1 MANTIDF
8 NVDSNA
14 MTVLNQTATAADGAA
29 KGIKT
34 LKAQY
39 ADLKK
44 QQDQFDPGTEKFN
57 QLSQKMGE
65 LKDRMNDAAE
75 AVKGNTGPAIEGMS
89 NTFGIMGQ
97 QLGNLDFEGLTQSI
111 GTFSANLGRVN
122 IASMTGSLKAM
133 IQAGVAGFKTLG
145 KVILANP
152 IFLLIGAIVGI
163 IAYWKELSDLVSG
176 KKGML
181 ESLNKQADALKTQ
194 EQSLTRQ
201 LALQKAL
208 GEGAAAILR
217 TELDMLANKQ
227 RQAEVAMEIAV
238 LEDDKVKFLEAQQ
251 QQLTAINDTEMR
263 RIKIHKDAQS
273 LLDKIRAGKDD
284 EYNKQL
290 LQNQAFSEYKAR
302 TEELGVEQQRNNE
315 RARQVNNEIAAAQ
328 QAGNRALEEKLKLEK
343 LSLYNQN
350 VSIQSNKDEIWN
362 AGMAAKDEVKTEKE
376 LARIAANK
384 AKQAERKSAADA
396 ASKKLADD
404 ILAVE
409 EHMVEVQR
417 SLMADKDREIL
428 LLQEKQAEE
437 LKTYEKGK
445 KSAED
450 LAKLKTS
457 HATELK
463 ILTDKYDK
471 EAQEKEAEKL
481 AKEKEAAQERLK
493 EKQQELIDLQ
503 TIIDTADESNFQ
515 ATLSQQ
521 QRDLMASQ
529 DYYFNLISQAETAG
543 LDTAALIEEQGRKE
557 NEIKDKYRKEDE
569 ANQKATQDFRL
580 KQLGESFAALGALN
594 DAFTKKGQ
602 QQSKKQFQI
611 QKALN
616 LASAV
621 VDTYGG
627 INRALNDK
635 TMPSTTARIIQASIV
650 GAMGLANVIK
660 ISKTEYGNA
669 SAPSGTNMSA
679 GGGGDEGT
687 TAPSPANFAFLQN
700 QPNQQPPLQAYVVG
714 TQVSSNLEAQQLI
727 QNQSRLGG

>member
-39 ADLKK
+39 AELKK
-44 QQDQFDPGTEKFN
+44 QQDQFDPGTQKFN
-57 QLSQKMGE
+57 EISQKMGE

-89 NTFGIMGQ
+89 ATFGIMGQ

-111 GTFSANLGRVN
+111 GTFTANLARVN
-122 IASMTGSLKAM
+122 ISSMTGSLKAM
-133 IQAGVAGFKTLG
+133 LQAGIQGFKTLG
-145 KVILANP
+145 NVIKQNP
-152 IFLLIGAIVGI
+152 IFLLVGAIVGI

-181 ESLNKQADALKTQ
+181 ESLNKQADALKSQ

-251 QQLTAINDTEMR
+251 QQLQAINDVELR
-263 RIKIHKDAQS
+263 RIKVHKDAQA

-315 RARQVNNEIAAAQ
+315 RARQVNNEIADAQ
-328 QAGNRALEEKLKLEK
+328 RRGNDELVKKLQLEK
-343 LSLYNQN
+343 QSLYNQN

-376 LARIAANK
+376 LERIAAAK
-384 AKQAERKSAADA
+384 AKRAERKSAADA

-428 LLQEKQAEE
+428 LL
-437 LKTYEKGK
+437 
-445 KSAED
+445 
-450 LAKLKTS
+450 
-457 HATELK
+457 
-463 ILTDKYDK
+463 
-471 EAQEKEAEKL
+471 
-481 AKEKEAAQERLK
+481 KEK
-493 EKQQELIDLQ
+493 
-503 TIIDTADESNFQ
+503 
-515 ATLSQQ
+515 
-521 QRDLMASQ
+521 
-529 DYYFNLISQAETAG
+529 
-543 LDTAALIEEQGRKE
+543 
-557 NEIKDKYRKEDE
+557 
-569 ANQKATQDFRL
+569 
-580 KQLGESFAALGALN
+580 
-594 DAFTKKGQ
+594 
-602 QQSKKQFQI
+602 
-611 QKALN
+611 
-616 LASAV
+616 
-621 VDTYGG
+621 
-627 INRALNDK
+627 
-635 TMPSTTARIIQASIV
+635 
-650 GAMGLANVIK
+650 
-660 ISKTEYGNA
+660 
-669 SAPSGTNMSA
+669 
-679 GGGGDEGT
+679 
-687 TAPSPANFAFLQN
+687 
-700 QPNQQPPLQAYVVG
+700 PL
-714 TQVSSNLEAQQLI
+714 
-727 QNQSRLGG
+727 

>member
-1 MANTIDF
+1 MATTIDLVV
-8 NVDSNA
+8 NSNGV
-14 MTVLNQTATAADGAA
+14 TVLNQTTVAAEGTAEAV
-29 KGIKT
+29 KS
-34 LKAQY
+34 LNQQY
-39 ADLKK
+39 TALKK
-44 QQDQFDPGTEKFN
+44 QQEQFKPNTKEFKELT
-57 QLSQKMGE
+57 QQMAE
-65 LKDRMNDAAE
+65 LKKQMKESADAVAQS
-75 AVKGNTGPAIEGMS
+75 TQPAIEGLRG
-89 NTFGIMGQ
+89 TFGTMKEQ
-97 QLGNLDFEGLTQSI
+97 VMNFNFEGLTESLKSF
-111 GTFSANLGRVN
+111 TVNLARVN
-122 IASMTGSLKAM
+122 VSSITGSLKAM
-133 IQAGVAGFKTLG
+133 LAAGVQGFKTLG
-145 KVILANP
+145 NVIKQNP
-152 IFLLIGAIVGI
+152 IFAVAGLLIGI
-163 IAYWKELSDLVSG
+163 ISYWKEISDLVSG

-315 RARQVNNEIAAAQ
+315 RARQVNNEIADAQ
-328 QAGNRALEEKLKLEK
+328 RRGNDELVKKLQLEK
-343 LSLYNQN
+343 QSLYNQN

-362 AGMAAKDEVKTEKE
+362 AGMAAKANVKTEKE
-376 LARIAANK
+376 LERIAASK

-396 ASKKLADD
+396 AAKKLADD
-404 ILAVE
+404 ILAIE
-409 EHMVEVQR
+409 KSMVDVTR
-417 SLMADKDREIL
+417 SLMPDKEREIL
-428 LLQEKQAEE
+428 LLEERQKQELATFTKAKKSETEIAE
-437 LKTYEKGK
+437 LKK
-445 KSAED
+445 
-450 LAKLKTS
+450 S

-503 TIIDTADESNFQ
+503 TIIDTADEGNFQ

-569 ANQKATQDFRL
+569 AKQQATQDFRL

-679 GGGGDEGT
+679 GGGGDDGT
-687 TAPSPANFAFLQN
+687 AAPSPANFAFLQN

>member
-1 MANTIDF
+1 
-8 NVDSNA
+8 

-34 LKAQY
+34 LKSQY

-44 QQDQFDPGTEKFN
+44 QQEQFDPGTEKFN
-57 QLSQKMGE
+57 ALSHEMGV

-89 NTFGIMGQ
+89 ATFGIMGQ

-111 GTFSANLGRVN
+111 GTFSANLSR
-122 IASMTGSLKAM
+122 IDPKAMMGSLKAM
-133 IQAGVAGFKTLG
+133 LAAGVQGFKALG
-145 KVILANP
+145 NVIKQNP
-152 IFLLIGAIVGI
+152 IFILVGVIIGI

-208 GEGAAAILR
+208 GEGAASILR

-284 EYNKQL
+284 EYNKQI

-315 RARQVNNEIAAAQ
+315 RARQVNNEIADAQ
-328 QAGNRALEEKLKLEK
+328 RAGNRALEEKLKLEK

-376 LARIAANK
+376 LAAIAAAK
-384 AKQAERKSAADA
+384 AKAAERKSAADA
-396 ASKKLADD
+396 AAKKLADD
-404 ILAVE
+404 ILAIEQRIAEIQRASMDDQEQELFTMFERQKVE
-409 EHMVEVQR
+409 EQTFIKAKKSADELAKLRAAHEAEFAAITAKYDQIE
-417 SLMADKDREIL
+417 ADKD
-428 LLQEKQAEE
+428 
-437 LKTYEKGK
+437 
-445 KSAED
+445 
-450 LAKLKTS
+450 
-457 HATELK
+457 
-463 ILTDKYDK
+463 
-471 EAQEKEAEKL
+471 AEKL
-481 AKEKEAAQERLK
+481 AKEKEIAEETKKQKEKELADLQAIIDAADKANIESEFTQQERELIASQEYYLTLK
-493 EKQQELIDLQ
+493 E
-503 TIIDTADESNFQ
+503 Q
-515 ATLSQQ
+515 AK
-521 QRDLMASQ
+521 A
-529 DYYFNLISQAETAG
+529 AG

-569 ANQKATQDFRL
+569 AKQQATQDFRL
-580 KQLGESFAALGALN
+580 KQLSESFAALGALN

-602 QQSKKQFQI
+602 QQSQKQFQI

-679 GGGGDEGT
+679 GGGGDGGT
-687 TAPSPANFAFLQN
+687 EAPSPANFAFLQN

>member
-679 GGGGDEGT
+679 GGGGDAGT

>member
-57 QLSQKMGE
+57 ALSQEMGV

-111 GTFSANLGRVN
+111 GTFSANLGRIN
-122 IASMTGSLKAM
+122 ISSLTGSLKAM
-133 IQAGVAGFKTLG
+133 LKAGVAGFKTLG
-145 KVILANP
+145 NVIKENP

-163 IAYWKELSDLVSG
+163 IAYWEELSDLVSG
-176 KKGML
+176 KSKML

-208 GEGAAAILR
+208 GEGAASILR
-217 TELDMLANKQ
+217 TELAMLANKQ
-227 RQAEVAMEIAV
+227 KQAEVAMEIAI

-251 QQLTAINDTEMR
+251 QQLQAINDVELR
-263 RIKIHKDAQS
+263 RIKIHKDAQA

-315 RARQVNNEIAAAQ
+315 RARQVNNEIADAQ
-328 QAGNRALEEKLKLEK
+328 RRGNQALVDKLQLEK
-343 LSLYNQN
+343 QSLYNQN

-362 AGMAAKDEVKTEKE
+362 AGMAAKAEVKTEKE
-376 LARIAANK
+376 LERIAASK

-396 ASKKLADD
+396 AAKKLADD
-404 ILAVE
+404 ILAIEQRMAELQRAGMDDQEQELFTMFQRQEIE
-409 EHMVEVQR
+409 EKTFIKAKKSADELAKLRATHEAEFAALTAKYDQIE
-417 SLMADKDREIL
+417 ADKD
-428 LLQEKQAEE
+428 
-437 LKTYEKGK
+437 
-445 KSAED
+445 
-450 LAKLKTS
+450 
-457 HATELK
+457 
-463 ILTDKYDK
+463 
-471 EAQEKEAEKL
+471 AEKL
-481 AKEKEAAQERLK
+481 LKEKEAAQERLAA
-493 EKQQELIDLQ
+493 KQLEIIELQAVIDA
-503 TIIDTADESNFQ
+503 ADEGNFQ
-515 ATLSQQ
+515 AGLSKQEQ
-521 QRDLMASQ
+521 ELMASQ
-529 DYYFNLISQAETAG
+529 DYYFQLKTQAEAAG
-543 LDTAALIEEQGRKE
+543 LDTAALTEEQARKE
-557 NEIKDKYRKEDE
+557 NEIKEKYRAEDK
-569 ANQKATQDFRL
+569 AKQQATQDFRL

>member
-1 MANTIDF
+1 MANTIEF

-14 MTVLNQTATAADGAA
+14 ATVLNQTATAADGAA
-29 KGIKT
+29 KGLKT
-34 LKAQY
+34 LKSQY

-44 QQDQFDPGTEKFN
+44 QQDQYDPGTEKFN

-111 GTFSANLGRVN
+111 GTFSANLSRVN
-122 IASMTGSLKAM
+122 ISSMTGSLKAM
-133 IQAGVAGFKTLG
+133 IAAGVQGFKTLG
-145 KVILANP
+145 KTILANP

-181 ESLNKQADALKTQ
+181 ESLNKQADALKSQ

-201 LALQKAL
+201 LALQKSL
-208 GEGAAAILR
+208 GAGAAQILQ
-217 TELDMLANKQ
+217 TELAMLANKQ

-263 RIKIHKDAQS
+263 RIKIHKDAQA
-273 LLDKIRAGKDD
+273 LLDKIRAGKND

-315 RARQVNNEIAAAQ
+315 RAKQVNNEIADAQ
-328 QAGNRALEEKLKLEK
+328 RRGNKSLEEKLLLEK
-343 LSLYNQN
+343 QSLYNQN

-362 AGMAAKDEVKTEKE
+362 AGMAAKAEVKTEKE
-376 LARIAANK
+376 LERIAASK
-384 AKQAERKSAADA
+384 AASAKRKSDADA
-396 ASKKLADD
+396 AAKKLADD
-404 ILAVE
+404 ILAIE
-409 EHMVEVQR
+409 ERMVDVQR
-417 SLMADKDREIL
+417 SLMAEKDREIL

-445 KSAED
+445 KSADD
-450 LAKLKTS
+450 LAKLKTT

-471 EAQEKEAEKL
+471 EAKDKEDEKL

-503 TIIDTADESNFQ
+503 TIIDTADENNFQ

-569 ANQKATQDFRL
+569 AKQQATQDFRL
-580 KQLGESFAALGALN
+580 KQLSESFAALGALN

-602 QQSKKQFQI
+602 QQSQKQFQI

-679 GGGGDEGT
+679 GGGGGEGT
-687 TAPSPANFAFLQN
+687 TAPSPANFDFLQN

>member
-57 QLSQKMGE
+57 EISQKMGE

-89 NTFGIMGQ
+89 ATFGIMGQ

-111 GTFSANLGRVN
+111 GTFSANLSR
-122 IASMTGSLKAM
+122 IDPKAMMGSLKAM
-133 IQAGVAGFKTLG
+133 LAAGVQGFKALG
-145 KVILANP
+145 NVIKQNP
-152 IFLLIGAIVGI
+152 IFILVGVIIGI

-227 RQAEVAMEIAV
+227 KQAEVAMEIAV

-251 QQLTAINDTEMR
+251 QQLQAINDVELR

-302 TEELGVEQQRNNE
+302 TEELGAEQQRNNE
-315 RARQVNNEIAAAQ
+315 RARQVNNEIADAQ
-328 QAGNRALEEKLKLEK
+328 RAGNRALEEKLMLEK
-343 LSLYNQN
+343 QSLYNQN

-362 AGMAAKDEVKTEKE
+362 AGMAAKSEVKTEKE
-376 LARIAANK
+376 LERIAASK
-384 AKQAERKSAADA
+384 AASAKRKSDADA
-396 ASKKLADD
+396 AAKKLADD

-409 EHMVEVQR
+409 QHMVEVQR

-428 LLQEKQAEE
+428 LLQEKQAQE

-471 EAQEKEAEKL
+471 EAQDIEDEKK
-481 AKEKEAAQERLK
+481 AKEKEAAQERLHN
-493 EKQQELIDLQ
+493 KQQELIDLQ
-503 TIIDTADESNFQ
+503 AIIDAADEGNYQ
-515 ATLSQQ
+515 ATLSKQDQ
-521 QRDLMASQ
+521 ELIAQQ
-529 DYYFNLISQAETAG
+529 DYYFNLISQAEAAG
-543 LDTAALIEEQGRKE
+543 LDTAALTEEQARKE
-557 NEIKDKYRKEDE
+557 KEIKDKYRKEE
-569 ANQKATQDFRL
+569 ETAQIATQDFKL

-679 GGGGDEGT
+679 GGGGDGGT

>member
-8 NVDSNA
+8 NINSNGA
-14 MTVLNQTATAADGAA
+14 EVLNKTEAAADGAA
-29 KGIKT
+29 KGLKT
-34 LKAQY
+34 LKSQY

-44 QQDQFDPGTEKFN
+44 QQDQYDPGTEKFN

-111 GTFSANLGRVN
+111 GTFTSNLGRIN
-122 IASMTGSLKAM
+122 ISSLTGSLKAM
-133 IQAGVAGFKTLG
+133 LQAGVAGFKTLG
-145 KVILANP
+145 NVIKQNP

-163 IAYWKELSDLVSG
+163 IAYWEELSDLVSG
-176 KKGML
+176 KSKML
-181 ESLNKQADALKTQ
+181 ESLNKQLDALKSQ
-194 EQSLTRQ
+194 EQTLIRE

-208 GEGAAAILR
+208 GAGAAQILQ
-217 TELDMLANKQ
+217 TELAMLKNKQ
-227 RQAEVAMEIAV
+227 AQAEAAMKIAY
-238 LEDDKVKFLEAQQ
+238 LEKDKAKFLEAQQ
-251 QQLTAINDTEMR
+251 QQLQAINDYELR
-263 RIKIHKDAQS
+263 KIKIYTDGKA
-273 LLDKIRAGKDD
+273 LLDKIRAGKND

-290 LQNQAFSEYKAR
+290 LQNQTFQVYKDQ
-302 TEELGVEQQRNNE
+302 TEQYGVLQQQNNE
-315 RARQVNNEIAAAQ
+315 QARQLTNEIADAQ
-328 QAGNRALEEKLKLEK
+328 RRGNKALEDKLRLQKLD
-343 LSLYNQN
+343 LYNQN
-350 VSIQSNKDEIWN
+350 VNLQKDKDEMWN
-362 AGMAAKDEVKTEKE
+362 AGMAAKEEVKTEKE
-376 LARIAANK
+376 LAAIAARK
-384 AKQAERKSAADA
+384 AKQAERKNAADA
-396 ASKKLADD
+396 AAKKLADD
-404 ILAVE
+404 ILAIE
-409 EHMVEVQR
+409 EHMVDVQR
-417 SLMADKDREIL
+417 SLMAEKDREIL

-445 KSAED
+445 KSADD
-450 LAKLKTS
+450 LAKLKTT

-463 ILTDKYDK
+463 ILTDKYAKEAKDK
-471 EAQEKEAEKL
+471 EDEKKLKEEEARQKELERVEEQYQLLQKLQSTALENEINDAVLAAEKL
-481 AKEKEAAQERLK
+481 
-493 EKQQELIDLQ
+493 QELATGNPQLELAVQEDLKKKLAEITKKYLDKQ
-503 TIIDTADESNFQ
+503 VEDTKKSEAE
-515 ATLSQQ
+515 
-521 QRDLMASQ
+521 
-529 DYYFNLISQAETAG
+529 IS
-543 LDTAALIEEQGRKE
+543 AAKQ
-557 NEIKDKYRKEDE
+557 
-569 ANQKATQDFRL
+569 ATQDFRL
-580 KQLGESFAALGALN
+580 KQLSESFAALGALN

-602 QQSKKQFQI
+602 QQSQKQFQI

-679 GGGGDEGT
+679 GGGGGEGT

>member
-8 NVDSNA
+8 NVNSNA
-14 MTVLNQTATAADGAA
+14 VTVLNQTTTAADGAA

-57 QLSQKMGE
+57 ALSQEMGV

-89 NTFGIMGQ
+89 ATFGIMGQ
-97 QLGNLDFEGLTQSI
+97 QLSNLDFEGLTQSI
-111 GTFSANLGRVN
+111 GTFSANLSRIDPSAMMG
-122 IASMTGSLKAM
+122 SMKAMLKA
-133 IQAGVAGFKTLG
+133 GVQGFKALG
-145 KVILANP
+145 QVILKNP
-152 IFLLIGAIVGI
+152 IFLLIGAIIGI
-163 IAYWKELSDLVSG
+163 IAYWKELSDFISG
-176 KKGML
+176 KSAML
-181 ESLNKQADALKTQ
+181 ENLNKQADTLKSQ

-201 LALQKAL
+201 IALQKAL
-208 GEGAAAILR
+208 GAGAGQMLK
-217 TELDMLANKQ
+217 TELEMLANK
-227 RQAEVAMEIAV
+227 RKQAEVAMEIAII
-238 LEDDKVKFLEAQQ
+238 EDDKAKFLEAQQ
-251 QQLTAINDTEMR
+251 QQLTAINDLEIR
-263 RIKIHKDAQS
+263 KIKVYKDTQA
-273 LLDKIRAGKDD
+273 LLDKIRAGKSD

-290 LQNQAFSEYKAR
+290 LQNEAFSVFKNQ
-302 TEELGVEQQRNNE
+302 TEQIAVQQQRNNE
-315 RARQVNNEIAAAQ
+315 QARQLNNEIADAQ
-328 QAGNRALEEKLKLEK
+328 RRGNKALEEKLMLEK
-343 LSLYNQN
+343 QSLYNQN
-350 VSIQSNKDEIWN
+350 LGLQKDKDEIWN
-362 AGMAAKDEVKTEKE
+362 AGMAAKSEVKTEKE
-376 LARIAANK
+376 LERIAASK
-384 AKQAERKSAADA
+384 AASAKRKSDAEA

-409 EHMVEVQR
+409 QHMVEVQR
-417 SLMADKDREIL
+417 SLMVDKDREIL
-428 LLQEKQAEE
+428 LLQEKQAQE

-450 LAKLKTS
+450 LAKLKLS

-471 EAQEKEAEKL
+471 EAQDKEDEKK

-569 ANQKATQDFRL
+569 AKQQATQDFRL
-580 KQLGESFAALGALN
+580 KQLSESFAALGALN

-669 SAPSGTNMSA
+669 STPSGTNMSA
-679 GGGGDEGT
+679 GGGGDDGT
-687 TAPSPANFAFLQN
+687 AAPSPANFAFVGN

>member
-1 MANTIDF
+1 
-8 NVDSNA
+8 
-14 MTVLNQTATAADGAA
+14 
-29 KGIKT
+29 
-34 LKAQY
+34 
-39 ADLKK
+39 
-44 QQDQFDPGTEKFN
+44 
-57 QLSQKMGE
+57 
-65 LKDRMNDAAE
+65 MNDAAD

-89 NTFGIMGQ
+89 NSFGLMGQ

-111 GTFSANLGRVN
+111 NLFSGNLSRIDVKALSG
-122 IASMTGSLKAM
+122 GLKAM
-133 IQAGVAGFKTLG
+133 LAAGVQGFKVLG
-145 KVILANP
+145 NVIKQNP
-152 IFLLIGAIVGI
+152 IFLLVGAIVGI

-181 ESLNKQADALKTQ
+181 ESLNKQADALKSQ

-251 QQLTAINDTEMR
+251 QQLTAINDVEMR

-315 RARQVNNEIAAAQ
+315 RARQVNNEIADAQ
-328 QAGNRALEEKLKLEK
+328 RRGNDELVKKLQLEK
-343 LSLYNQN
+343 QSLYNQN

-362 AGMAAKDEVKTEKE
+362 AGMAAKEEVKTEKE
-376 LARIAANK
+376 LAAIAARK
-384 AKQAERKSAADA
+384 AKQAERKNAADA

-417 SLMADKDREIL
+417 SLMAEKDREIL
-428 LLQEKQAEE
+428 LLQEKQAQE

-481 AKEKEAAQERLK
+481 AKEKEAAQETLK

-503 TIIDTADESNFQ
+503 AIIDTADESNFQ
-515 ATLSQQ
+515 STLSQQ

-557 NEIKDKYRKEDE
+557 NEIKEKYRKEDE
-569 ANQKATQDFRL
+569 AKQQATQDFRL

-669 SAPSGTNMSA
+669 SAPSGTSPSA
-679 GGGGDEGT
+679 GGGGDGGT

>member
-39 ADLKK
+39 AELKK
-44 QQDQFDPGTEKFN
+44 QQDQFDPGTQKFN
-57 QLSQKMGE
+57 EISQKMGE

-89 NTFGIMGQ
+89 ATFGIMGQ

-111 GTFSANLGRVN
+111 GTFTANLGRIN
-122 IASMTGSLKAM
+122 ISSLTGSLKAM
-133 IQAGVAGFKTLG
+133 LQAGVAGFKTLG
-145 KVILANP
+145 NVIKQNP
-152 IFLLIGAIVGI
+152 IFLLVGAIVGI

-251 QQLTAINDTEMR
+251 QQLTAINDVEMR
-263 RIKIHKDAQS
+263 RIKVHKDAQS

-302 TEELGVEQQRNNE
+302 TEELGVEQQKNNE

-328 QAGNRALEEKLKLEK
+328 QAGNKALVEKLQLEK
-343 LSLYNQN
+343 QSLYNQN

-362 AGMAAKDEVKTEKE
+362 AGMAAKEEVKTEKE
-376 LARIAANK
+376 LAAIAARK
-384 AKQAERKSAADA
+384 AKQAERKNAADA

-417 SLMADKDREIL
+417 SLMAEKDREIL
-428 LLQEKQAEE
+428 LLQEKQAQE

-503 TIIDTADESNFQ
+503 AIIDTADESNFQ

-569 ANQKATQDFRL
+569 AKQQATQDFRL

-679 GGGGDEGT
+679 GGGGDGGT